1 MEPDPGPVRNR
12 RRDEV
17 RRRHQ
22 VRRRRGMALA
32 AVVVLVG
39 AAAAGSALTRGDDP
53 ADETTARPTTTEPQ
67 GSPVAATGT
76 GDTAPAGTTA
86 AAAPLTDVV
95 IGWAGD
101 MVPASSAIALP
112 SDPSVLLAGVKD
124 VLTSPDVTMVNLE
137 GTLTGG
143 RRLQS
148 KRRRLD
154 RLLRVPLSALVRDGV
169 QEGPA
174 STSSTTPTTTPS
186 TSASRAT
193 PTPGGPSGRAGLRST
208 GGPEEDRH
216 GDRARRRQEIAF
228 VGFAPY
234 EWSGPLND
242 PAGGVTALVERQP
255 HRSGADLVVV
265 CVPRRRGRI
274 RRAQH
279 VPRGDET
286 YLGEDRGDL
295 RKFARTAINAGA
307 DLVVGSGPHVVR
319 GIEFYKGHLIAYWPS
334 NFVGYGG
341 VFGLSGPTAV
351 SYVLHARLRSDGRFL
366 SAKIIPTLLTGQG
379 VAEHDSSEQAITLVR
394 SLTEADFPSSG
405 ARIAKSGA
413 IRPPT

>member
-1 MEPDPGPVRNR
+1 MEPDPGPVRTR
-12 RRDEV
+12 RREEL

-39 AAAAGSALTRGDDP
+39 AAAAGSAITRGDDAP
-53 ADETTARPTTTEPQ
+53 DKTTAGGTTTEAA

-76 GDTAPAGTTA
+76 GEAPPAGTTTA

-101 MVPASSAIALP
+101 MVPASSEIALP
-112 SDPSVLLAGVKD
+112 SDPSILLSGVRD

-137 GTLTGG
+137 GTLTEGG
-143 RRLQS
+143 DSKCGPGSTDCFAFRSPPSYATVFKKAGIDVVNHANNHAFDFGQSGYTDTRR
-148 KRRRLD
+148 
-154 RLLRVPLSALVRDGV
+154 AVR
-169 QEGPA
+169 
-174 STSSTTPTTTPS
+174 
-186 TSASRAT
+186 
-193 PTPGGPSGRAGLRST
+193 RAGLRST
-208 GGPEEDRH
+208 GGPKDVTVIERD
-216 GDRARRRQEIAF
+216 GVKIAF

-234 EWSGPLND
+234 SWSGPLND
-242 PAGGVTALVERQP
+242 PAGVKALVERAAA
-255 HRSGADLVVV
+255 RADLVVV
-265 CVPRRRGRI
+265 AFHGGAEGSD
-274 RRAQH
+274 AQH
-279 VPRGDET
+279 VPRGRET

-295 RKFARTAINAGA
+295 RKFARTAVNAGA

-319 GIEFYKGHLIAYWPS
+319 GMEFYKGHLIAYS
-334 NFVGYGG
+334 AGNFVGYGG

-351 SYVLHARLRSDGRFL
+351 SYVLHVRLRSDGRFR

-379 VAEHDSSEQAITLVR
+379 IAEHDSSEQAITLVR
-394 SLTEADFPSSG
+394 SLTQEDFPSSG
-405 ARIAKSGA
+405 ARIAESGA

>member
-1 MEPDPGPVRNR
+1 MMEPDPGPVRTR
-12 RRDEV
+12 RREEL

-39 AAAAGSALTRGDDP
+39 AAAAGSAITRGDDTP
-53 ADETTARPTTTEPQ
+53 DETTAAATTTDQ
-67 GSPVAATGT
+67 AGSPVAATGT
-76 GDTAPAGTTA
+76 GEAPPAGTTT

-101 MVPASSAIALP
+101 MVPASSEIALP
-112 SDPSVLLAGVKD
+112 SDPSIFLSGVKD

-137 GTLTGG
+137 GTLTEGG
-143 RRLQS
+143 DSKCGAGSTDCSAFRSPPSYATAFKKAGIDVLNHANNHAYDFGQSGYTDTRR
-148 KRRRLD
+148 
-154 RLLRVPLSALVRDGV
+154 AVR
-169 QEGPA
+169 
-174 STSSTTPTTTPS
+174 
-186 TSASRAT
+186 
-193 PTPGGPSGRAGLRST
+193 RAGMRST
-208 GGPEEDRH
+208 GGPKDVTVIERD
-216 GDRARRRQEIAF
+216 GVKIAF

-234 EWSGPLND
+234 EWAGPLND
-242 PAGGVTALVERQP
+242 PAGVKALVERAAA
-255 HRSGADLVVV
+255 RADLVVV
-265 CVPRRRGRI
+265 AFHGGAEGSD
-274 RRAQH
+274 AQH
-279 VPRGDET
+279 VPRGGET

-295 RKFARTAINAGA
+295 RKFARTAVNAGA

-319 GIEFYKGHLIAYWPS
+319 GIEFYKGHLIAYS
-334 NFVGYGG
+334 AGNFVGYGG

-351 SYVLHARLRSDGRFL
+351 SYVLHVRLRSDGRFR

-394 SLTEADFPSSG
+394 SLTQDDFPSSG
-405 ARIAKSGA
+405 ARIAESGA